1 MKYSGYID
9 GLLAEAAFAKKTGDD
24 SWLRSMQASEDDPIK
39 IKLLDEVCKEEF
51 MDSVKRT
58 SEWFREQKNRLEC
71 IALDQQEED
80 ETDRAIERYKQQQEE
95 KKKIYQSAYA
105 E

>member
-39 IKLLDEVCKEEF
+39 IKLLDEVCTEEF
-51 MDSVKRT
+51 MDSVQRP

-80 ETDRAIERYKQQQEE
+80 ETDRALYRYKQ
-95 KKKIYQSAYA
+95 KKQKKDLKIMKI
-105 E
+105 